1 MSEINFDGLVGPT
14 HNYAGL
20 AYGNV
25 ASMHNAN
32 MTSSPKQAAL
42 QGLSKMHLLMQL
54 GIPQAVLPPA
64 KRPNL
69 HLLQELGFSGTP
81 IGMLEQAYKISPQ
94 LLAAVYSASSMW
106 AANAATISPSC
117 NTADNKVHITPA
129 NLAFNLHR
137 AQECAFYTK
146 VLKAIFKDDNF
157 FVHNQPIMSARD
169 LCDEGA
175 ANHSVLCTDYNKP
188 GLELFVYGRMGL
200 DDNKTHN
207 KYIGRQT
214 KLASVANILNH
225 KLNLD
230 NTMTLAQS
238 AAAINAG
245 AFHNDVVFV
254 ANQNVLFYHANAFE
268 NWHEHKEHIRRFFN
282 DDCYFIEISN
292 AELSLQEAITTYLF
306 NSQLISVGNKMLLI
320 APEECRHAENA
331 LHVIQQIIS
340 ADNPITDVKFVECR
354 ESMQNGGGPA
364 CLRLRV
370 MLTEPEQKSCLQS
383 VFLTKDLY
391 QQLCAWVNKHYR
403 DTLTPKDLLAPQL
416 IQEVEYA
423 LDELSK
429 ILQLPNIYD

>member
-69 HLLQELGFSGTP
+69 HLLQELGFSGAP
-81 IGMLEQAYKISPQ
+81 LAMLEQAYKISPQ

-129 NLAFNLHR
+129 NLAYNLHR

-146 VLKAIFKDDNF
+146 VLKAIFKDANF
-157 FVHNQPIMSARD
+157 FVHNKPIMSARD

-175 ANHSVLCTDYNKP
+175 ANHSVLCSDYNKP

-225 KLNLD
+225 KLNLA

-254 ANQNVLFYHANAFE
+254 ANKNVLFYHANAFE

-292 AELSLQEAITTYLF
+292 AELSLQEAVTTYLF

-320 APEECRHAENA
+320 APEECRHTENA
-331 LHVIQQIIS
+331 LHVIQQVIS
-340 ADNPITDVKFVECR
+340 ANNPITDVKFVECR

-370 MLTEPEQKSCLQS
+370 ILTEAEQKSCLQS
-383 VFLTKDLY
+383 VFLTEDLY

-403 DTLTPKDLLAPQL
+403 DALIPKDLLAPQL